1 MQQGIIK
8 LETCPSIIAASSV
21 VGQKEFEGPLG
32 SCFDLHDEKGT
43 FNMDT
48 WEKSESEMQR
58 MALNLALS
66 KCRLKSEE
74 IDLLFAGD
82 LLNQC
87 VSSAY
92 GLVNFKI
99 PFFGLFG
106 ACSTCSEGLALASLV
121 LSGGLANRCAVVT
134 SSHNCAAERQFR
146 NPIEYGGQRTP
157 TAQWTV
163 TGSGAFILSTHPQ
176 GPFITEV
183 LPGRAVDSNID
194 DPNNMGAAM
203 APAAVDT
210 LQRFFS
216 ESKTSPS
223 DYDAI
228 ITGDLGAEGSD
239 ILREFLKT
247 DGYDITQNHNDCG
260 LLIYDC
266 DAQDT
271 HAGGSGCGCSAVV
284 LAAHLLP
291 RMNRGELN
299 ELLFISTGALMNPSS
314 IEQGNAI
321 IGIAHL
327 VHISN
332 TNNKGLKF
340 NGKTN

>member
-1 MQQGIIK
+1 MQGIIK
-8 LETCPSIIAASSV
+8 LENSPSIIAAASV
-21 VGQKEFEGPLG
+21 VGKKEFEGPLG
-32 SCFDLHDEKGT
+32 PCFDLHDDKDR
-43 FNMDT
+43 FDMDT
-48 WEKSESEMQR
+48 WEKAESEMQR
-58 MALNLALS
+58 LALNLALS

-87 VSSAY
+87 ISSAY

-106 ACSTCSEGLALASLV
+106 ACSTCAEGLTLAAMAIA
-121 LSGGLANRCAVVT
+121 GGVAGRCAVVT
-134 SSHNCAAERQFR
+134 SSHNCSAERQFR

-163 TGSGAFILSTHPQ
+163 TGSGAFILSAHPQ

-183 LPGRAVDSNID
+183 LPGRAVNSNID

-203 APAAVDT
+203 APAAADT
-210 LQRFFS
+210 LERFFA
-216 ESKTSPS
+216 ESKTCPT

-228 ITGDLGAEGSD
+228 ITGDLGAEGSA
-239 ILREFLKT
+239 ILREFL
-247 DGYDITQNHNDCG
+247 GAAGFDISEGHNDCG
-260 LLIYDC
+260 LMIYDC
-266 DAQDT
+266 EAQDV
-271 HAGGSGCGCSAVV
+271 HAGGSGCGCSATV

-291 RMNRGELN
+291 RLNRGELN
-299 ELLFISTGALMNPSS
+299 NILFMATGALMNPASVQ
-314 IEQGNAI
+314 QGNAI

-327 VHISN
+327 VHLSN
-332 TNNKGLKF
+332 TNGKGVSF
-340 NGKTN
+340 HG